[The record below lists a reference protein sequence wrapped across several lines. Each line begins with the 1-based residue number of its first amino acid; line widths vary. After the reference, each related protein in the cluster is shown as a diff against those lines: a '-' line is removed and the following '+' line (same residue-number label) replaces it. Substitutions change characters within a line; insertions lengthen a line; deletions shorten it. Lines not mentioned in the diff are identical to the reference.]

1 MTQTNP
7 TRMELLLLK
16 RKLSTAFRV
25 HKLLKEKLD
34 SLMKEFMAIIHKASA
49 LREKVEDL
57 IGNGFKTFLF
67 AKAILGESLMREELM
82 STAKLAVVTV
92 EEKNSMNVKLPIF
105 TLKEEDSRFCYSFLS
120 TTSDIDDSLAIFSNG
135 LASTVKLAEI
145 EHSARLLSREIEKTR
160 RRVNALE
167 YIFIPK
173 MQETIRYIGSKL
185 SERERSEKI
194 VLMKVKEGLEKE

>member
-16 RKLSTAFRV
+16 RKLSTAFRG

-34 SLMKEFMAIIHKASA
+34 GLMKEFMAIIHKASA
-49 LREKVEDL
+49 LREKVEDS
-57 IGNGFKTFLF
+57 IVDGFKTFLF
-67 AKAILGESLMREELM
+67 AKAVLGETLMREELM
-82 STAKLAVVTV
+82 SPTKLATVTV
-92 EEKNSMNVKLPIF
+92 EEKNIMNVKLPIF
-105 TLKEEDSRFCYSFLS
+105 TLKEEGSYCCYSFLS

-167 YIFIPK
+167 YIFIPE